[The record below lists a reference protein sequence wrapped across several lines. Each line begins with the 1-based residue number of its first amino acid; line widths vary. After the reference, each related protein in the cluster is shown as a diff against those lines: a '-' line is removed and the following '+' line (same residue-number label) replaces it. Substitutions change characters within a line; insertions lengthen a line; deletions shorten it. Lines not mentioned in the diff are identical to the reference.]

1 MGPDAPILET
11 RETLDDLVNS
21 GKAGNI
27 GTSIFAAWQLIDA
40 DAAGSARSEGNAG
53 RARPGHSRLN
63 GL

>member
-40 DAAGSARSEGNAG
+40 DAAAGGCPEFRGTSVAAR
-53 RARPGHSRLN
+53 
-63 GL
+63 